1 MLYRPVNHFW
11 TLYVLVLPES
21 PPRISGGKA
30 RYNVGDK
37 AKLNCTSAKSKPAT
51 SLSWYIN
58 GEPVNITHV
67 YFTGFIVFRYTILL
81 LGSAERARYRTGRI
95 GSARKFP
102 TFPMISSLHP
112 ITDDPEYDVTTR

>member
-58 GEPVNITHV
+58 GEPVNIHM
-67 YFTGFIVFRYTILL
+67 FITQVSLYSILP
-81 LGSAERARYRTGRI
+81 LGSAELARYRTGGI
-95 GSARKFP
+95 GSALVLIP
-102 TFPMISSLHP
+102 SSNLIGIEHL
-112 ITDDPEYDVTTR
+112 DV